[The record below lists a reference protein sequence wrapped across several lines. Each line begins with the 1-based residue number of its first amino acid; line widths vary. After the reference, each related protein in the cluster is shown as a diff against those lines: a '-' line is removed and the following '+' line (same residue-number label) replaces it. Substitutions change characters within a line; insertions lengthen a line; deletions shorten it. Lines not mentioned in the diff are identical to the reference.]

1 MQGKTSTSDGRCA
14 TPRRRWSSSA
24 TGSGWSPAAGSTCSP
39 TTSCLRTSTRP
50 RAAAGAESPAELLDR
65 FPDGLVTAEVAALIA
80 PGPDYVFD
88 REAAERWL
96 VQGAAAGDVVRIPC
110 GNDAIWRRASAAG
123 ARAA

>member
-1 MQGKTSTSDGRCA
+1 VSR
-14 TPRRRWSSSA
+14 
-24 TGSGWSPAAGSTCSP
+24 PAP
-39 TTSCLRTSTRP
+39 
-50 RAAAGAESPAELLDR
+50 ESPAELLDR